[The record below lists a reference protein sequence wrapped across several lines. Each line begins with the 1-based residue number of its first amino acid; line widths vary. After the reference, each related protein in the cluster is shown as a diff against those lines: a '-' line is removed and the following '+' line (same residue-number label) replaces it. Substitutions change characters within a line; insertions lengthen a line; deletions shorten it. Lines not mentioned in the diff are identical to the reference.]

1 MRDRL
6 GDWCCLVHLAHINPT
21 KCRVETW
28 LESKTRLET
37 EFLFGSI
44 RSTSRSFTTR
54 LVLVIASRTDE
65 NILRIET
72 V

>member
-6 GDWCCLVHLAHINPT
+6 GDSCRLMHLAHINPT
-21 KCRVETW
+21 NA
-28 LESKTRLET
+28 ESRRGWNQRLVWKPN
-37 EFLFGSI
+37 LPFGSI